1 MKINL
6 IKTANN
12 KLWPADE
19 EAEQKLK
26 KLKIADVYIADVKVN
41 QNYELHKKIFAFF
54 GFCTNYWYGD
64 IDASKDKYQLERTRE
79 KLTISAGYYRQ
90 VFIPGCNGGFEV
102 VAQSIAYE
110 NMPDD
115 ERQDFYKRVTQAA
128 IDNIFQ
134 NYDDNTI
141 NQLLNWF

>member
-12 KLWPADE
+12 KLWAADE

-26 KLKIADVYIADVKVN
+26 KLKVADVYIADVKVN

-64 IDASKDKYQLERTRE
+64 IEAKKDKFKLELTRE
-79 KLTISAGYYRQ
+79 ELTISAGYIDQKFYPDGRS
-90 VFIPGCNGGFEV
+90 FKL
-102 VAQSIAYE
+102 VAKSIAYE
-110 NMPDD
+110 EMPPD

-134 NYDDNTI
+134 SADDNTI